1 VSRKPQAA
9 LPKWRVW
16 PFAGGTSLG
25 VVAAPS
31 QYDAVKQ
38 ARARWGDAVIVMPA
52 FRGAEVTA

>member
-1 VSRKPQAA
+1 MKPQPA

-16 PFAGGTSLG
+16 LFAGGNSLG

-31 QYDAVKQ
+31 QDDAVKQ

-52 FRGAEVTA
+52 FRGAEVTHA